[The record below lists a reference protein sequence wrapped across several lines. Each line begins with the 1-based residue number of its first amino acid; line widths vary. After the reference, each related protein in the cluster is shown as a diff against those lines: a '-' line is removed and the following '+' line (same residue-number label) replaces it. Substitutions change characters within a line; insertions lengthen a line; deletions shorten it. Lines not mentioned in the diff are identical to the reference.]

1 MRSGQS
7 PRGPPGS
14 ASSAKPKTVEQELAE
29 ENRRLRAEVAYLK
42 KLRALEAAKRDAG
55 EMPGDQGAFRG
66 RAQAAD
72 LLAASGVPASTYHY
86 NKAKG
91 PKAPTRPEL
100 WEGVAEVF
108 SRTAN
113 GCGHRQIAMCLRA
126 EKEASVA
133 NKTVLKIMHEM
144 GISCGIRRE
153 TDYHKYNSYK
163 GRRRRDL
170 RGPARPRLLGR
181 RAVAEAGH
189 GRHRVQ
195 AEVGQGLPGPGL
207 RLRQQGDRCL
217 VDIGASGA

>member
-1 MRSGQS
+1 MIRELSGE
-7 PRGPPGS
+7 GH
-14 ASSAKPKTVEQELAE
+14 
-29 ENRRLRAEVAYLK
+29 RL
-42 KLRALEAAKRDAG
+42 
-55 EMPGDQGAFRG
+55 
-66 RAQAAD
+66 AD

-126 EKEASVA
+126 EKEVSVA

-144 GISCGIRRE
+144 GISCGIRCE

-163 GRRRRDL
+163 GVVGETFENLLAATSRPTG
-170 RGPARPRLLGR
+170 RGRSWARTSPSSSRGGARPTWPRPTTSAAR
-181 RAVAEAGH
+181 RS
-189 GRHRVQ
+189 
-195 AEVGQGLPGPGL
+195 LPG
-207 RLRQQGDRCL
+207 RYRSIR
-217 VDIGASGA
+217 A

>member
-1 MRSGQS
+1 
-7 PRGPPGS
+7 
-14 ASSAKPKTVEQELAE
+14 
-29 ENRRLRAEVAYLK
+29 
-42 KLRALEAAKRDAG
+42 
-55 EMPGDQGAFRG
+55 MPGDQGAFREG
-66 RAQAAD
+66 RRLAD

-153 TDYHKYNSYK
+153 TDYHKVQL
-163 GRRRRDL
+163 L
-170 RGPARPRLLGR
+170 RASSARPSRTCSAATSRPTGRGRSWARTSPSSSRGGARPTWPRPTTSAARRSLPGRYRSIRSLMQQEEIFAMLLPKVPEGAPPHH
-181 RAVAEAGH
+181 AVGH
-189 GRHRVQ
+189 GLAVP
-195 AEVGQGLPGPGL
+195 A
-207 RLRQQGDRCL
+207 
-217 VDIGASGA
+217 